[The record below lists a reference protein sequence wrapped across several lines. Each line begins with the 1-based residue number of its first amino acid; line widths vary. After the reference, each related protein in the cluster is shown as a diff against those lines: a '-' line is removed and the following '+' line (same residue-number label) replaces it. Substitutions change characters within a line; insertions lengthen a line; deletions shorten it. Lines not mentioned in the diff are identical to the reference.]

1 MNQLIVIENDNVNI
15 VNVKFP
21 KGYRTVLAAFAAVFV
36 ALKYILLFLRH
47 SPLASHF
54 LTNMVC
60 HLPRTARDARR
71 SWRVGN
77 NTRTTTLRSARAR
90 FAHPV
95 RPPARYA
102 IRSPEA
108 LLSPCS
114 GVVCGGQLK
123 RLTRVSRPL
132 LPARVSL
139 TPPPP
144 FTHTKHQETSPRSQ
158 TTVPVSRPLRALAA
172 IHSRLDGM
180 GEAVRIASIESA
192 AGDRRREGFG
202 ELPPPCVGATPEIG
216 RREDIH
222 GRLAVRRLRRGHP

>member
-77 NTRTTTLRSARAR
+77 N
-90 FAHPV
+90 
-95 RPPARYA
+95 
-102 IRSPEA
+102 
-108 LLSPCS
+108 
-114 GVVCGGQLK
+114 Q
-123 RLTRVSRPL
+123 
-132 LPARVSL
+132 
-139 TPPPP
+139 
-144 FTHTKHQETSPRSQ
+144 
-158 TTVPVSRPLRALAA
+158 
-172 IHSRLDGM
+172 
-180 GEAVRIASIESA
+180 
-192 AGDRRREGFG
+192 
-202 ELPPPCVGATPEIG
+202 
-216 RREDIH
+216 
-222 GRLAVRRLRRGHP
+222 